1 MLEFVR
7 DVRDADSG
15 SDHFLLITKMWLR
28 FKRLKQAE
36 KQMIFDTAKL
46 KDINIRFRYQL
57 EVRSR
62 FASLEKTNDIEVRW
76 SNFKDAVYTVA
87 DSAIGQRLAAHKKQ
101 WISNESWTLTDERKN
116 VKLKRDQADFDG
128 VTETLGRKTSCK
140 LDEKQWIE
148 TKCQEAKHAAAKN
161 DFVIP
166 QKIFETNSNFF
177 YLK

>member
-7 DVRDADSG
+7 DVRDADSS

-76 SNFKDAVYTVA
+76 SNFKEWMERIMDINWWSAVA
-87 DSAIGQRLAAHKKQ
+87 DLVI
-101 WISNESWTLTDERKN
+101 
-116 VKLKRDQADFDG
+116 F
-128 VTETLGRKTSCK
+128 TEEVLWKTSLFVECQNCVEKGK
-140 LDEKQWIE
+140 LFLAQILYGQIWQNWSTD
-148 TKCQEAKHAAAKN
+148 
-161 DFVIP
+161 
-166 QKIFETNSNFF
+166 
-177 YLK
+177 

>member
-76 SNFKDAVYTVA
+76 SNFKEWMERIMDIIDDLQLRIWSY
-87 DSAIGQRLAAHKKQ
+87 LLKK
-101 WISNESWTLTDERKN
+101 SFG
-116 VKLKRDQADFDG
+116 KLHF
-128 VTETLGRKTSCK
+128 L
-140 LDEKQWIE
+140 
-148 TKCQEAKHAAAKN
+148 
-161 DFVIP
+161 
-166 QKIFETNSNFF
+166 
-177 YLK
+177 

>member
-76 SNFKDAVYTVA
+76 SNFKEWMERIMDINWWSAVA
-87 DSAIGQRLAAHKKQ
+87 DLVI
-101 WISNESWTLTDERKN
+101 
-116 VKLKRDQADFDG
+116 F
-128 VTETLGRKTSCK
+128 TEEVLWKTSLFVECQNCVEKRK
-140 LDEKQWIE
+140 LFLAQILYGQIWQNWSTD
-148 TKCQEAKHAAAKN
+148 
-161 DFVIP
+161 
-166 QKIFETNSNFF
+166 
-177 YLK
+177 

>member
-36 KQMIFDTAKL
+36 KQMIFDTVKL

-76 SNFKDAVYTVA
+76 SNFKEWMERIMDINWWSAVA
-87 DSAIGQRLAAHKKQ
+87 DLVI
-101 WISNESWTLTDERKN
+101 
-116 VKLKRDQADFDG
+116 F
-128 VTETLGRKTSCK
+128 TEEVLWKTSLFVECQNCVEKGK
-140 LDEKQWIE
+140 LFLAQILYGQIWQNWSTD
-148 TKCQEAKHAAAKN
+148 
-161 DFVIP
+161 
-166 QKIFETNSNFF
+166 
-177 YLK
+177 